1 METNNR
7 RNYKSL
13 VKVGSIISKIGV
25 VLYTIAV
32 IGLLIAA
39 ITVNA
44 FNIPIKD
51 IQIKG
56 DSNITVQTDES
67 IPVDTIEEFLKHIKI
82 EDEVFDGYEYDGAD
96 ITNNGN
102 EIILKGTYSTQISP
116 NAYKVRLWAPVV
128 GALLTLINLI
138 FLSRLFTTL
147 KKSDTPFT
155 MEVVRDMKYLGYSF
169 IPVIFSKTLESI
181 FVNGFSKFSLSIST
195 STIIIILVI
204 FALVKIFEHGVQLQ
218 IEADETL

>member
-102 EIILKGTYSTQISP
+102 EIITK
-116 NAYKVRLWAPVV
+116 
-128 GALLTLINLI
+128 
-138 FLSRLFTTL
+138 TT
-147 KKSDTPFT
+147 
-155 MEVVRDMKYLGYSF
+155 
-169 IPVIFSKTLESI
+169 
-181 FVNGFSKFSLSIST
+181 
-195 STIIIILVI
+195 
-204 FALVKIFEHGVQLQ
+204 
-218 IEADETL
+218 